1 MLPRFVYLLVLLAVQ
16 ACATQ
21 NQSTALVGSSNGGE
35 CAYKCNP
42 LDIQEP
48 LEPKS
53 GSNTAKAIMGILF
66 GMTNVM
72 RAKVC

>member
-1 MLPRFVYLLVLLAVQ
+1 MLSRFVYLIVLLGAAHVAIGQKQ
-16 ACATQ
+16 AG
-21 NQSTALVGSSNGGE
+21 VVPSNGGE

-42 LDIQEP
+42 LDIKEP

-53 GSNTAKAIMGILF
+53 GSNVAKAVMGILM

-72 RAKVC
+72 RAKV